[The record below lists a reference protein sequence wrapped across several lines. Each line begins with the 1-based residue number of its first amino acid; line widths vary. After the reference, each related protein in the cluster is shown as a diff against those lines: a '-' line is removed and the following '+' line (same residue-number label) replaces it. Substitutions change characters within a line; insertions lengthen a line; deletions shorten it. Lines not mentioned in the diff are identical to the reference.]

1 MKSLTMRPRLPT
13 RFDGARLML
22 RSAAVVVAALGVS
35 AHSFAD
41 APKNRTIGYVLT
53 SLYWSLYQT
62 PNGKTECPKGFNDGP
77 REQYAALYP
86 NDGKKR
92 TVIDTQLKLESET
105 WYPANSPDPT
115 PFHEAQGAISY
126 GMNLDGK
133 IGPNDF
139 TSPDGERGIDNQLF
153 RALGCIIGYRGPDG
167 IEAIFLPKAIVDLR
181 FDRMLIELTNI
192 DDLTNDN
199 DVQVTIYRG
208 LDRLL
213 TDATGNKVMPGG
225 SQRTDDRFG
234 KEFIKQLRGK
244 IADGVLTTEP
254 VDRLVIPWTDM
265 DSPTIQII
273 RGARLR
279 LKLTP
284 TSAEGMLAG
293 YTDVETWYKQL
304 LRNDSTHHLSN
315 GQISGISLYK
325 ALHRLADAYP
335 DPTTG
340 ANSAIS
346 SALNAKFAQVFI
358 QHPQGETVKAELP
371 RTGPAAA
378 GASR

>member
-1 MKSLTMRPRLPT
+1 MKSLCTKLHLPPES
-13 RFDGARLML
+13 GAARRARQGLAVL
-22 RSAAVVVAALGVS
+22 IAVLAAGAAL
-35 AHSFAD
+35 AD
-41 APKNRTIGYVLT
+41 PPKDRTIGYVLT
-53 SLYWSLYQT
+53 SLYWSIYQT

-92 TVIDTQLKLESET
+92 SVIETQLKLESET
-105 WYPANSPDPT
+105 WYPANTPDPT
-115 PFHEAQGAISY
+115 PFHEATGAISY

-167 IEAIFLPKAIVDLR
+167 IEAIFLPKAILDLR
-181 FDRMLIELTNI
+181 FDRMMIELTNVHDLAN
-192 DDLTNDN
+192 DDN
-199 DVQVTIYRG
+199 VQVTVYRG

-225 SQRTDDRFG
+225 SQRIDDRFG
-234 KEFIKQLRGK
+234 KSFIKQFRGK
-244 IADGVLTTEP
+244 IVDGVLTTEP
-254 VDRLVIPWTDM
+254 VDRLVIPWTEM
-265 DSPTIQII
+265 DSPTIQIM

-284 TSAEGMLAG
+284 TGAEGMLAG
-293 YTDVETWYKQL
+293 YTDVDTWYKQL

-315 GQISGISLYK
+315 GQISGISVYK
-325 ALHRLADAYP
+325 ALRRLADGYP
-335 DPTTG
+335 DSATG
-340 ANSAIS
+340 ANTAIS

-358 QHPQGETVKAELP
+358 QHPPGEAVKAELQ
-371 RTGPAAA
+371 RTAPAAA
-378 GASR
+378 ATSR

>member
-1 MKSLTMRPRLPT
+1 MKSLCTKLHLPPES
-13 RFDGARLML
+13 GAARRARQGLAVL
-22 RSAAVVVAALGVS
+22 IAVLAAGAAL
-35 AHSFAD
+35 AD
-41 APKNRTIGYVLT
+41 PPKDRTIGYVLT
-53 SLYWSLYQT
+53 SLYWSIYQT

-92 TVIDTQLKLESET
+92 SVIETQLKLESET
-105 WYPANSPDPT
+105 WYPANTPDPT
-115 PFHEAQGAISY
+115 PFHEATGAISY

-167 IEAIFLPKAIVDLR
+167 IEAIFLPKAILDLR
-181 FDRMLIELTNI
+181 FDRMMIELTNVHDLAN
-192 DDLTNDN
+192 DDN
-199 DVQVTIYRG
+199 VQVTVYRG

-225 SQRTDDRFG
+225 SQRIDDRFG
-234 KEFIKQLRGK
+234 KSFIKQFRGK
-244 IADGVLTTEP
+244 IVDGVLTTEP
-254 VDRLVIPWTDM
+254 VDRLVIPWTEM
-265 DSPTIQII
+265 DSPTIQIM

-284 TSAEGMLAG
+284 TGAEGMLAG
-293 YTDVETWYKQL
+293 YTDVDTWYKQL

-315 GQISGISLYK
+315 GQISGISVYK
-325 ALHRLADAYP
+325 ALRRLADGYP
-335 DPTTG
+335 DAATG
-340 ANSAIS
+340 ANTAIS

-358 QHPQGETVKAELP
+358 QHPPGEAVKAELQ
-371 RTGPAAA
+371 RTAPAAA
-378 GASR
+378 ATSR

>member
-1 MKSLTMRPRLPT
+1 MKSLCTKLHLPPES
-13 RFDGARLML
+13 GAARRARQGLAVL
-22 RSAAVVVAALGVS
+22 IAVLAAGAAL
-35 AHSFAD
+35 AD
-41 APKNRTIGYVLT
+41 PPKDRTIGYVLT
-53 SLYWSLYQT
+53 SLYWSIYQT

-92 TVIDTQLKLESET
+92 SVIETQLKLESET
-105 WYPANSPDPT
+105 WYPANTPDPT
-115 PFHEAQGAISY
+115 PFHEATGAISY

-167 IEAIFLPKAIVDLR
+167 IEAIFLPKAILDLR
-181 FDRMLIELTNI
+181 FDRMMIELTNVH
-192 DDLTNDN
+192 DLTNDDN
-199 DVQVTIYRG
+199 VQVTVYRG

-225 SQRTDDRFG
+225 SQRIDDRFG
-234 KEFIKQLRGK
+234 KSFIKQFRGK
-244 IADGVLTTEP
+244 IVDGVLTTEP
-254 VDRLVIPWTDM
+254 VDRLVIPWTEM
-265 DSPTIQII
+265 DSPTIQIM
-273 RGARLR
+273 RGARLQ

-293 YTDVETWYKQL
+293 YTDVDTWYKQL

-315 GQISGISLYK
+315 GQISGISVYK
-325 ALHRLADAYP
+325 ALRRLADGYP
-335 DPTTG
+335 DAATG
-340 ANSAIS
+340 ANTAIS

-358 QHPQGETVKAELP
+358 QHPPGEAVKAELQ
-371 RTGPAAA
+371 RTAPAAA
-378 GASR
+378 ATSR

>member
-1 MKSLTMRPRLPT
+1 MKSLCTKLHLPPES
-13 RFDGARLML
+13 GAARRARQGLAVL
-22 RSAAVVVAALGVS
+22 IAVLAAGAAL
-35 AHSFAD
+35 AD
-41 APKNRTIGYVLT
+41 PPKDRTIGYVLT
-53 SLYWSLYQT
+53 SLYWSIYQT

-92 TVIDTQLKLESET
+92 SVIETQLKLESET
-105 WYPANSPDPT
+105 WYPANTPDPT
-115 PFHEAQGAISY
+115 PFHEATGAISY

-167 IEAIFLPKAIVDLR
+167 IEAIFLPKAILDLR
-181 FDRMLIELTNI
+181 FDRMMIELTNVQDLAN
-192 DDLTNDN
+192 DDN
-199 DVQVTIYRG
+199 VQVTVYRG

-225 SQRTDDRFG
+225 SQRIDDRFG
-234 KEFIKQLRGK
+234 KSFIKQFRGK
-244 IADGVLTTEP
+244 IVDGVLTTEP
-254 VDRLVIPWTDM
+254 VDRLVIPWTEM
-265 DSPTIQII
+265 DSPTIQIM

-284 TSAEGMLAG
+284 TGAEGMLAG
-293 YTDVETWYKQL
+293 YTDVDTWYKQL

-315 GQISGISLYK
+315 GQISGISVYK
-325 ALHRLADAYP
+325 ALRRLADGYP
-335 DPTTG
+335 DSATG
-340 ANSAIS
+340 ANTAIS

-358 QHPQGETVKAELP
+358 QHPPGEAVKAELQ
-371 RTGPAAA
+371 RTAPAAA
-378 GASR
+378 ATSR

>member
-1 MKSLTMRPRLPT
+1 MKSLCTILI
-13 RFDGARLML
+13 AVL
-22 RSAAVVVAALGVS
+22 AAGAAL
-35 AHSFAD
+35 AD
-41 APKNRTIGYVLT
+41 PPKDRTIGYVLT
-53 SLYWSLYQT
+53 SLYWSIYQT

-92 TVIDTQLKLESET
+92 SVIETQLKLESET
-105 WYPANSPDPT
+105 WYPANTPDPT
-115 PFHEAQGAISY
+115 PFHEATGAISY

-167 IEAIFLPKAIVDLR
+167 IEAIFLPKAILDLR
-181 FDRMLIELTNI
+181 FDRMMIELTNVH
-192 DDLTNDN
+192 DLTNDDN
-199 DVQVTIYRG
+199 VQVTVYRG

-225 SQRTDDRFG
+225 SQRIDDRFG
-234 KEFIKQLRGK
+234 KSFIKQFRGK
-244 IADGVLTTEP
+244 IVDGVLTTEP
-254 VDRLVIPWTDM
+254 VDRLVIPWTEM
-265 DSPTIQII
+265 DSPTIQIM
-273 RGARLR
+273 RGARLQ

-293 YTDVETWYKQL
+293 YTDVDTWYKQL

-315 GQISGISLYK
+315 GQISGISVYK
-325 ALHRLADAYP
+325 ALRRLADGYP
-335 DPTTG
+335 DAATG
-340 ANSAIS
+340 ANTAIS

-358 QHPQGETVKAELP
+358 QHPPGEAVKAELQ
-371 RTGPAAA
+371 RTAPAAA
-378 GASR
+378 ATSR

>member
-1 MKSLTMRPRLPT
+1 MKSLCTNLHLPPTPGATQRT
-13 RFDGARLML
+13 RQGLAVLIVAVL
-22 RSAAVVVAALGVS
+22 AAGVAL
-35 AHSFAD
+35 AD
-41 APKNRTIGYVLT
+41 PPKDRTIGYVLT
-53 SLYWSLYQT
+53 SLYWSIYQT

-92 TVIDTQLKLESET
+92 SVIETQLKLESET
-105 WYPANSPDPT
+105 WYPANTPDPT
-115 PFHEAQGAISY
+115 PFHEATGAISY

-139 TSPDGERGIDNQLF
+139 TSPDGERGVDNQLF

-167 IEAIFLPKAIVDLR
+167 IEAIFLPKAILDLR
-181 FDRMLIELTNI
+181 FDRMMIELTNVH
-192 DDLTNDN
+192 DLTNDDN
-199 DVQVTIYRG
+199 VQVTVYRG

-225 SQRTDDRFG
+225 SQRIDDRFG
-234 KEFIKQLRGK
+234 KSFIKQFRGK
-244 IADGVLTTEP
+244 IVDGVLTTEP
-254 VDRLVIPWTDM
+254 VDRLVIPWTEM
-265 DSPTIQII
+265 DSPTIQIM

-293 YTDVETWYKQL
+293 YTYVDTWYKQL

-315 GQISGISLYK
+315 GQISGISVYK
-325 ALHRLADAYP
+325 ALRRLADGYP
-335 DPTTG
+335 DAATG
-340 ANSAIS
+340 ANTAIS
-346 SALNAKFAQVFI
+346 SALNAEFAQVFI
-358 QHPQGETVKAELP
+358 QHPPGEAVKAELQ
-371 RTGPAAA
+371 RTAPAAPA
-378 GASR
+378 TSR

>member
-1 MKSLTMRPRLPT
+1 MKSLCTNLHLPPPGAT
-13 RFDGARLML
+13 RRTRQGLAVLIAFL
-22 RSAAVVVAALGVS
+22 AAGAAL
-35 AHSFAD
+35 AD
-41 APKNRTIGYVLT
+41 PPKDRTIGYVLT
-53 SLYWSLYQT
+53 SLYWSIYQT

-92 TVIDTQLKLESET
+92 SVIETQLKLESET
-105 WYPANSPDPT
+105 WYPANTPDPT
-115 PFHEAQGAISY
+115 PFHEATGAISY

-139 TSPDGERGIDNQLF
+139 TSPDGERGVDNQLF

-167 IEAIFLPKAIVDLR
+167 IEAIFLPKAILDLR
-181 FDRMLIELTNI
+181 FDRMMIELTNVH
-192 DDLTNDN
+192 DLTNDDN
-199 DVQVTIYRG
+199 VQVTVYRG

-225 SQRTDDRFG
+225 SQRIDDRFG
-234 KEFIKQLRGK
+234 KSFIKQFRGK
-244 IADGVLTTEP
+244 IVDGVLTTEP
-254 VDRLVIPWTDM
+254 VDRLVIPWTEM
-265 DSPTIQII
+265 DSPTIQIM

-293 YTDVETWYKQL
+293 YTDVDTWYKQL

-315 GQISGISLYK
+315 GQISGISVYK
-325 ALHRLADAYP
+325 ALRRLADGYP
-335 DPTTG
+335 DAASG
-340 ANSAIS
+340 ANTAIS

-358 QHPQGETVKAELP
+358 QHPPGEAVKAELQ
-371 RTGPAAA
+371 RTTPAAA
-378 GASR
+378 ATSR

>member
-1 MKSLTMRPRLPT
+1 MKSLFTNPHLPPTPGATQRT
-13 RFDGARLML
+13 RQGLAVLIAVL
-22 RSAAVVVAALGVS
+22 AAGAAL
-35 AHSFAD
+35 AD
-41 APKNRTIGYVLT
+41 PPKDRTIGYVLT
-53 SLYWSLYQT
+53 SLYWSIYQT

-92 TVIDTQLKLESET
+92 SVIETQLKLESET
-105 WYPANSPDPT
+105 WYPANTPDPT
-115 PFHEAQGAISY
+115 PFHEATGAISY

-139 TSPDGERGIDNQLF
+139 NGPDGERGIDNQLF

-167 IEAIFLPKAIVDLR
+167 IEAIFLPKAILDLR
-181 FDRMLIELTNI
+181 FDRMMIELTNVH
-192 DDLTNDN
+192 DLTNDDN
-199 DVQVTIYRG
+199 VQVTVYRG

-225 SQRTDDRFG
+225 SQRIDDRFG
-234 KEFIKQLRGK
+234 KSFIKQFRGR
-244 IADGVLTTEP
+244 IVDGVLTTEP
-254 VDRLVIPWTDM
+254 VDRLVIPWTEM
-265 DSPTIQII
+265 DSPTIQIM

-293 YTDVETWYKQL
+293 YTDVDTWYKQL

-315 GQISGISLYK
+315 GQISGISVYK
-325 ALHRLADAYP
+325 ALRRLADGYP
-335 DPTTG
+335 DAATG
-340 ANSAIS
+340 ANTAIS

-358 QHPQGETVKAELP
+358 QHPPGEAVKVELQ
-371 RTGPAAA
+371 RAAPAAA
-378 GASR
+378 ATSR

>member
-1 MKSLTMRPRLPT
+1 MKSLCTKLHLPPES
-13 RFDGARLML
+13 GAARRARQGLAVL
-22 RSAAVVVAALGVS
+22 IAVLAAGAAL
-35 AHSFAD
+35 AD
-41 APKNRTIGYVLT
+41 PPKDRTIGYVLT
-53 SLYWSLYQT
+53 SLYWSIYQT

-92 TVIDTQLKLESET
+92 SVIETQLKLESET
-105 WYPANSPDPT
+105 WYPANTPDPT
-115 PFHEAQGAISY
+115 PFHEATGAISY

-167 IEAIFLPKAIVDLR
+167 IEAIFLPKAILDLR
-181 FDRMLIELTNI
+181 FDRMMIELTNVH
-192 DDLTNDN
+192 DLTNDDN
-199 DVQVTIYRG
+199 VQVTVYRG

-225 SQRTDDRFG
+225 SQRIDDRFG
-234 KEFIKQLRGK
+234 KSFIKQFRGK
-244 IADGVLTTEP
+244 IVDGVLTTEP
-254 VDRLVIPWTDM
+254 VDRLVIPWTEM
-265 DSPTIQII
+265 DSPTIQIM

-284 TSAEGMLAG
+284 TGAEGMLAG
-293 YTDVETWYKQL
+293 YTDVDTWYKQL

-315 GQISGISLYK
+315 GQISGISVYK
-325 ALHRLADAYP
+325 ALRRLADGYP
-335 DPTTG
+335 DAATG
-340 ANSAIS
+340 ANTAIS

-358 QHPQGETVKAELP
+358 QHPPGEAVKAELQ
-371 RTGPAAA
+371 RTAPAAA
-378 GASR
+378 ATSR